1 MICKKCG
8 QEFDGNLCPNCGEPD
23 KENNNEMITK
33 PKKKKRNI
41 IITVIVVVL
50 AISFI
55 GFIFGE
61 RDNSESNTPVD
72 KKTDQKQEQPPQK
85 QEETNKPNI
94 EYYLTAT
101 ELIEEVNENG
111 VAADN
116 KYEDKIIQVTGKI
129 RSIDSD
135 IAGRSYITFDNDNNK
150 YDIVSIQCYFDKN
163 DIEQIV
169 NLKPDETVTVYGTY
183 KNRTLNVSLKNCQIV
198 TE

>member
-1 MICKKCG
+1 MKCQNCG
-8 QEFDGNLCPNCGEPD
+8 QEFEGKDCPNCENTD
-23 KENNNEMITK
+23 KANNNEENIK

-50 AISFI
+50 AISFV

-85 QEETNKPNI
+85 QKETNKPNI